1 MSKLLLLC
9 GNYKYD
15 DISNVIRDDNGN
27 IKMIQ
32 MNVNNV
38 NAITSDVALKIQ
50 QELDNY
56 NSEEFSI
63 KLGTFTRN

>member
-32 MNVNNV
+32 MNVTNV

>member
-32 MNVNNV
+32 MNVINV